1 VAIMRLQDLKDSGTP
16 RLARAIGRS
25 NDLKPEN
32 QERKRRLIELRF
44 SEPDEQTVKHLNL
57 FCNRMI
63 DAESCCTAAQQII
76 RRTYGITSGL
86 IETRRR
92 IEHAVMVHG

>member
-1 VAIMRLQDLKDSGTP
+1 MNFDRY
-16 RLARAIGRS
+16 
-25 NDLKPEN
+25 
-32 QERKRRLIELRF
+32 RKLIELRF
-44 SEPDEQTVKHLNL
+44 SQPDELVVQHLNL
-57 FCNRMI
+57 FCNSMI
-63 DAESCCTAAQQII
+63 EAENTCSEARSII